1 MEYLPKIEWDILQ
14 EELNLDVDPLQ
25 KVELITQG
33 NNLYKD
39 LLSNVEIIKYIQ
51 IVRDENYEIVLE
63 LCIEDDDLYFINNNF
78 MPELIE
84 RVHIETKMAIFCLE
98 GCNALNSHGSVKHY
112 GSIEFKLRIGIS
124 KISKFHKNS
133 IKEENSKYIKE
144 WYINSS
150 NNDLIFT
157 RDVQRINKYIK
168 KRNISKVKE
177 SDIELDLEWSDSTGS
192 LFIELDDY
200 SFIIEKVL
208 DDFSPNWSKKLSIEY
223 QEDLKIPPSAIRQN
237 IINILSFLF
246 GRQLIKV
253 GETHYDKDWNVIKKY
268 SFSPSFISP
277 RVNLKKICK
286 QRDSPAILPEKSPK
300 ISEAENILSQ
310 IINSYLQKNNLNLL
324 SGVIELLVTSTTIP
338 IENEIVMIG
347 ASLDRITD
355 NYPSEKVPKIWMDY
369 NEYTDLIKD
378 EINEIKVK
386 LKEHEQI
393 ISRIENAYQVSG
405 RQRIKLLL
413 KHLNLETGKIEEK
426 AKNYRNNPAH
436 GHDINKEKLKY
447 STKVYRSLLNRIIL
461 KILGHDRYY
470 DLSAMRELKITDKIS
485 DEGYENFKILPN
497 FEPLDPEKS
506 FNQAEKY
513 SDRIGTDIYINKLEN
528 ENLHKLFRT
537 ADSTFKKKELSN
549 NIWLI
554 TKDLNDINKYLHF
567 IELVEFNN
575 KKYVIQ
581 VVLQTMKYGTSPRIL
596 PKLGVIEIFN
606 EINNLTPLKIRPSFT
621 T

>member
-14 EELNLDVDPLQ
+14 EELNLDVDQLQ

-39 LLSNVEIIKYIQ
+39 LLSNVEIIKSIQ

-112 GSIEFKLRIGIS
+112 GPIEFKLRIGIS

-237 IINILSFLF
+237 IIDILSFLF

-253 GETHYDKDWNVIKKY
+253 GETYYDKDWDIIKKY

-286 QRDSPAILPEKSPK
+286 QRDSPAIRPAELPE
-300 ISEAENILSQ
+300 ISDAENILSQ
-310 IINSYLQKNNLNLL
+310 IINSYLQEDNLNLL
-324 SGVIELLVTSTTIP
+324 SGVIKLLVTSTTIP

-355 NYPSEKVPKIWMDY
+355 NYPTKKVWMSGNKY
-369 NEYTDLIKD
+369 KKLIKD

-386 LKEHEQI
+386 LKEESEQI
-393 ISRIENAYQVSG
+393 IKGIENAYQVSG
-405 RQRIKLLL
+405 RQHTKLLL
-413 KHLNLETGKIEEK
+413 NSLNLEIGKIEEK
-426 AKNYRNNPAH
+426 AMSYRNNPAH
-436 GHDINKEKLKY
+436 GHDINKKKLEY
-447 STKVYRSLLNRIIL
+447 STKVYRSLVNRIIL

-470 DLSAMRELKITDKIS
+470 DLSTRRELKITDKIS
-485 DEGYENFKILPN
+485 NEGYENFKILPK
-497 FEPLDPEKS
+497 FEPLYPEKS
-506 FNQAEKY
+506 FNQAQIY
-513 SDRIGTDIYINKLEN
+513 TDRRGAIIYINKLEN
-528 ENLHKLFRT
+528 EDLHKLFST
-537 ADSTFKKKELSN
+537 ADSTFEKKELSN
-549 NIWLI
+549 NVWLF
-554 TKDLNDINKYLHF
+554 TKEDLNNVNKCLHF
-567 IELVEFNN
+567 IELVEFNHT
-575 KKYVIQ
+575 KYVIQ
-581 VVLQTMKYGTSPRIL
+581 VLLQTMYYGNSPRIISTL
-596 PKLGVIEIFN
+596 MIMERFN
-606 EINNLTPLKIRPSFT
+606 EINNLTPLKINI
-621 T
+621 